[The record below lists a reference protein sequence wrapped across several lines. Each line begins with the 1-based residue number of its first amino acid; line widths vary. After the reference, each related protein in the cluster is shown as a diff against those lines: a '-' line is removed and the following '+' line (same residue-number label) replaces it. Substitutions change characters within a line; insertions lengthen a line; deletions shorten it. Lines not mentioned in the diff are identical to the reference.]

1 MHIFC
6 SFRKDHLHSMINVV
20 DTFIPLCHEFL
31 GKVFVKIPW
40 QVLVR
45 PDDENMVKIISSL
58 LHIATKLSSE
68 PQVRQVEIESHKI
81 LAIEILF
88 SPVSIL
94 VNFERI
100 VETSCVPKFLTKK
113 FRRKQYLFLISQK
126 GKKNLT

>member
-1 MHIFC
+1 
-6 SFRKDHLHSMINVV
+6 MINVV

-68 PQVRQVEIESHKI
+68 PQVRQVEIESQVYQI
-81 LAIEILF
+81 LVIEILF
-88 SPVSIL
+88 PL
-94 VNFERI
+94 YQFW
-100 VETSCVPKFLTKK
+100 
-113 FRRKQYLFLISQK
+113 
-126 GKKNLT
+126 